1 MTRQHAIPDDFPK
14 EPSPGVVTGA
24 QPKLLVREKD
34 GRYYTGLTD
43 DELQTHYEV
52 CEDLARQLSAYTSR
66 KMLKSGWSFVDV
78 FAKVERSVNGKVNAR
93 EWDFSPAE
101 ITWVIKRTRE
111 LLAPSTSDG
120 GFHHDR

>member
-1 MTRQHAIPDDFPK
+1 M
-14 EPSPGVVTGA
+14 
-24 QPKLLVREKD
+24 REKD
-34 GRYYTGLTD
+34 GRYYTVLTD

-93 EWDFSPAE
+93 EWDFSSAE
-101 ITWVIKRTRE
+101 IAWVMTHTLE
-111 LLAPSTSDG
+111 LLLVAVG
-120 GFHHDR
+120 GGRSGRP